1 MSTAVVILADGFE
14 EIEAVTQIDVLR
26 RAGVAAVACGNLI
39 AGLIALALRRSRPTR
54 FGEIAGPAALEFAF
68 CHEMPPPCESG

>member
-26 RAGVAAVACGNLI
+26 RAGVEVTV
-39 AGLIALALRRSRPTR
+39 AGLTEGTVTGAHGIGVGTDLPLAGLSWT
-54 FGEIAGPAALEFAF
+54 GTG
-68 CHEMPPPCESG
+68 S